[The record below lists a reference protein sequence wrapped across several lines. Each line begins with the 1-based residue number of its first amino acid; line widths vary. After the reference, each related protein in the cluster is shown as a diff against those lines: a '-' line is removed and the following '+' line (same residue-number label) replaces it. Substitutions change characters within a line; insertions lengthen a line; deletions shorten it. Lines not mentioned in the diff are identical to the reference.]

1 MKTPY
6 DDDIAAM
13 ERKSSAVKSFHWEH
27 SMASLKGKRQG
38 WLDAHEKLLPL
49 LRGMLEIA
57 RYYGGSDLEDKA
69 LEEHLAIIKQV
80 EEVVK
85 GEGTPGPTR

>member
-13 ERKSSAVKSFHWEH
+13 EKMQPSYQQQHALNGLYF
-27 SMASLKGKRQG
+27 KRQG
-38 WLDAHEKLLPL
+38 WLDAHEVLLPL
-49 LRGMLEIA
+49 LRGMLDIESL
-57 RYYGGSDLEDKA
+57 YEGKLEFQITDAHKA
-69 LEEHLAIIKQV
+69 LIKQV

-85 GEGTPGPTR
+85 